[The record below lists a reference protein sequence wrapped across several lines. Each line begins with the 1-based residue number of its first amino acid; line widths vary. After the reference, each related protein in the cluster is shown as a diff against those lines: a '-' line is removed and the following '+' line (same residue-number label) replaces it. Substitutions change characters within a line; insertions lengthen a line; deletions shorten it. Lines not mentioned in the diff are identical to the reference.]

1 MKYWS
6 KSTLTIYKYLSTMSK
21 SIDRI
26 IEENTKSSNSVAL
39 QRYQTTQ
46 YQANKIIDL
55 IDRKRK
61 MVNLKVIAE
70 DVVSR
75 LKKSDRRI
83 ITLVFFDGI
92 KSELVADMLGISL
105 RTFFRRKANALNQF
119 TIILE
124 ALGYDAEFFES
135 EYFCERWFMSI
146 YNNCVSKDYQS
157 DTPLNKYLIKCMFNE
172 ISKVGAKFNLYLS

>member
-1 MKYWS
+1 
-6 KSTLTIYKYLSTMSK
+6 MSN

-26 IEENTKSSNSVAL
+26 IEENSKNSNSVAL

-46 YQANKIIDL
+46 YQAYKIIDL

-92 KSELVADMLGISL
+92 KSEVVAEIMGISL
-105 RTFFRRKANALNQF
+105 RTFFRKKSNALIQF
-119 TIILE
+119 TLILE
-124 ALGYDAEFFES
+124 ALGYDNEFFES
-135 EYFCERWFMSI
+135 EYFNERWFMSI
-146 YNNCVSKDYQS
+146 YNNCISKDYQS
-157 DTPLNKYLIKCMFNE
+157 DDVLNKYLIKCMFSE
-172 ISKVGAKFNLYLS
+172 ISKIGVKFNTYLT

>member
-6 KSTLTIYKYLSTMSK
+6 KSTLTIYKYLSTMSN

-26 IEENTKSSNSVAL
+26 IEENSKCSNSVVL

-75 LKKSDRRI
+75 LKKTDRRI
-83 ITLVFFDGI
+83 ITLVFFDGV
-92 KSELVADMLGISL
+92 KSEIVAEMMGISL
-105 RTFFRRKANALNQF
+105 RTFFRRKSNALNQF
-119 TIILE
+119 TLVLE

-135 EYFCERWFMSI
+135 EYSYENWFMSI
-146 YNNCVSKDYQS
+146 YNNCLSKDYQA
-157 DTPLNKYLIKCMFNE
+157 DEILNKALIKCMFNE
-172 ISKVGAKFNLYLS
+172 ISRVGVKFNTYLI

>member
-6 KSTLTIYKYLSTMSK
+6 KSMLTIYKYLSTMSK
-21 SIDRI
+21 SIDRV
-26 IEENTKSSNSVAL
+26 IEENSKNSNSVVL

-46 YQANKIIDL
+46 YQASKIIDL

-92 KSELVADMLGISL
+92 KSEVVAEMMGISL
-105 RTFFRRKANALNQF
+105 RTFFRRKSNALKQF
-119 TIILE
+119 TLILE
-124 ALGYDAEFFES
+124 ALGYDNEFFES
-135 EYFCERWFMSI
+135 EYFCENWFMSI
-146 YNNCVSKDYQS
+146 YNTCVSKDYQT
-157 DTPLNKYLIKCMFNE
+157 DDVLNKYLIKCMFNE
-172 ISKVGAKFNLYLS
+172 ISKVGVKFNTYLV

>member
-1 MKYWS
+1 
-6 KSTLTIYKYLSTMSK
+6 MSK

-26 IEENTKSSNSVAL
+26 IDENSKSSNSVVL
-39 QRYQTTQ
+39 QKYQTTQ

-75 LKKSDRRI
+75 LKKSDRRL

-92 KSELVADMLGISL
+92 KSEVVAEMMGISL

-119 TIILE
+119 TLILE
-124 ALGYDAEFFES
+124 ALGYDNEFFEG
-135 EYFCERWFMSI
+135 EYFCENWFMSI

-157 DTPLNKYLIKCMFNE
+157 EEGLNKYLVKTMFHE
-172 ISKVGAKFNLYLS
+172 ISKVGIKFNTYLT